1 MRKRMKAIKIIS
13 LAALTL
19 VLTQCA
25 AVQETDAPRR
35 AKASFEV
42 YASPVDTRTVN
53 DGLHTLWSDGDSFS
67 LFHAPAGTPSF
78 STDGAF
84 IIDKPE
90 TGHARGT
97 VSGLADGTYDWY
109 MVYPHIDGAERPT
122 DVPVLVGAPA
132 DGAQVQMGKDNSS
145 HLAGEGFPLGGRG
158 RNVTTPETPVL
169 TVAPLVSVVAVNVTN
184 PGEGLARIST
194 IRFKAPEAIMGEF
207 RVDVT
212 GDTPIFRAADATD
225 EAVLSV
231 AGTTLL
237 RAGESAIFY
246 LGIKPFTAPSGST
259 LTLTV
264 NDQVRTVTLTKE
276 VTFSAGRIKTLN
288 ITLDESEP
296 SALFYFKRTETVV
309 SGHKYI
315 LVAEDTKQG
324 GLRMACPLPVGTD
337 YGRLPAETVVETEED
352 VIALEVPDNAFLFT
366 EAEKGYTIRQQDGR
380 YLYNANKDDIYVGT
394 EPASSYY
401 WTVTFDANGQA
412 VIANSSRR
420 IQYNPTSSVQKFQ
433 SRQSSS
439 SVGQNPSLYELV
451 NDEDLTDEFV
461 QKTVPG
467 VYDYN
472 GFNWTYADG
481 ISQTSVRTLSGKTA
495 FRIFYPDEFMVIQ
508 LTGIPA
514 EPALNDRFSVRF
526 VRYIKQAA
534 THADDFTVTV
544 VKLEDGKAWL
554 MADGGTGFIVQ
565 IQ

>member
-1 MRKRMKAIKIIS
+1 MKAIKIIS

-122 DVPVLVGAPA
+122 DVSVLVGAPA

-184 PGEGLARIST
+184 PGEGLARISSV
-194 IRFKAPEAIMGEF
+194 RFKAPEAIMGEF

-212 GDTPIFRAADATD
+212 GDTPLFRAADATD

-324 GLRMACPLPVGTD
+324 GLRMACPLPED
-337 YGRLPAETVVETEED
+337 LKSGRLPVETVTETEEG
-352 VIALEVPDNAFLFT
+352 VIALEVPDNAFVIT
-366 EAEKGYTIRQQDGR
+366 QGERGYTIRQQDGR
-380 YLYNANKDDIYVGT
+380 YLYNGGKDDVFAGT
-394 EPASSYY
+394 EPAASYF
-401 WTVTFDANGQA
+401 WSITFGDDGLAN
-412 VIANSSRR
+412 ILNSGRHV
-420 IQYNPTSSVQKFQ
+420 QYNPSVQKFQ
-433 SRQSSS
+433 ARQTSST
-439 SVGQNPSLYELV
+439 VGQNPWLYELM
-451 NDEDLTDEFV
+451 NDGDLTDEFV

-467 VYDYN
+467 VYGYN
-472 GFNWTYADG
+472 GFDWLYADG
-481 ISQTSVRTLSGKTA
+481 ISQTSVRTLAGTTA
-495 FRIFYPDEFMVIQ
+495 FRIFYPEEFMVLQ

-514 EPALNDRFSVRF
+514 EPALNDRFPVRF

-544 VKLEDGKAWL
+544 VKVEDGKAWL
-554 MADGGTGFIVQ
+554 MADGGTGFLVQ

>member
-1 MRKRMKAIKIIS
+1 MKAIKIIS

-53 DGLHTLWSDGDSFS
+53 NGLHTLWSDGDSFS

-184 PGEGLARIST
+184 PGEGLARISSV
-194 IRFKAPEAIMGEF
+194 RFKAPEAIMGEF

-212 GDTPIFRAADATD
+212 GDTPLFRAADATD

-296 SALFYFKRTETVV
+296 SALFYFKRTDTVI

-324 GLRMACPLPVGTD
+324 GLRVACPLPVGTNS
-337 YGRLPAETVVETEED
+337 GSGGSKNLMVTGLPS
-352 VIALEVPDNAFLFT
+352 
-366 EAEKGYTIRQQDGR
+366 R
-380 YLYNANKDDIYVGT
+380 
-394 EPASSYY
+394 AS
-401 WTVTFDANGQA
+401 N
-412 VIANSSRR
+412 
-420 IQYNPTSSVQKFQ
+420 
-433 SRQSSS
+433 
-439 SVGQNPSLYELV
+439 NPS
-451 NDEDLTDEFV
+451 
-461 QKTVPG
+461 KSPC
-467 VYDYN
+467 
-472 GFNWTYADG
+472 W
-481 ISQTSVRTLSGKTA
+481 
-495 FRIFYPDEFMVIQ
+495 
-508 LTGIPA
+508 
-514 EPALNDRFSVRF
+514 
-526 VRYIKQAA
+526 
-534 THADDFTVTV
+534 
-544 VKLEDGKAWL
+544 
-554 MADGGTGFIVQ
+554 
-565 IQ
+565 